1 MRGMTRG
8 MRRCAV
14 LLFLVGAG
22 VLVVGAQAASAQVI
36 EICKSSANGM
46 SGRPFSYTVAPSGGS
61 SFAVGPIAGGRCSGP
76 ITVSGGS
83 ATITEAVSDPATDV
97 KSVTVRPSARKTSE
111 DLANRKVTVQTG
123 ASTASETLVTFTNQ
137 PAGGNYG
144 SLKVCKLTE
153 TPAYLGRS
161 FSFSVNGGPIVSTE
175 ANDAFDDPANYT
187 CRILG
192 TFQVGSVVNVHE
204 QIPAG
209 SEVQWIDTD
218 PGENLL
224 DFNTA
229 SGDATI
235 QIAAGMTIVYYD
247 NEPAPPAG
255 TGWLEVCKNVLWSDP
270 DVWGAFDF
278 TVTDA
283 AGVTHELTVLAGQCS
298 EPIQV
303 AAGVNEIAE
312 HATANTELRDVEA
325 FPWDRLLTVNE
336 INRTATVEVPVSDSS
351 NDETQV
357 HFTNKALRGQL
368 KVCKALG
375 AGSAD
380 LIGESF
386 YFSISE
392 GDEAYDGVWITAAAS
407 TQCKIVGFFPL
418 GSVVDVQE
426 TCGRI
431 LPMEQPNGDNHC
443 NEFIDVSG
451 EGEITIA
458 PGVNTKTITNTA
470 KGLLEV
476 CKAKIQWRF
485 DGLKAEL
492 RTQPTFTFRIDGGAP
507 FGVQAGKCSPPKRVS
522 VGNHTVTESNGGDYE
537 LDPDAPG
544 YGITVFPADREVS
557 KNLPTRT
564 VTVSVPYGPY
574 GETLVTF
581 YNRIKLGRVKVCKD
595 ITPGSVDALSKKTFT
610 FNVYIGQP
618 AVDFN
623 TQVKN
628 LAPGECAFASDANG
642 NPVEYPVLQP
652 SGNQTPV
659 GVLENNAVQPPTN
672 APGTFYVSNLALT
685 GGRPNTQVFTNCVP
699 AGYSPTGKHCA
710 FFTAPVQVDGGNP
723 NVHIEWFLGAGINV
737 VTFTN
742 TAGDP

>member
-8 MRRCAV
+8 LRRCAV
-14 LLFLVGAG
+14 LVVLVGAG
-22 VLVVGAQAASAQVI
+22 VLVIGAQAASAQVI

-46 SGRPFSYTVAPSGGS
+46 SGRDFSYTVAPSGGS
-61 SFAVGPIAGGRCSGP
+61 SFAVGPIKGGRCSGP
-76 ITVSGGS
+76 ITVSGAS
-83 ATITEAVSDPATDV
+83 ATITEAASDPATDV

-153 TPAYLGRS
+153 TPAYLGRQ
-161 FSFSVNGGPIVSTE
+161 FSFSVNGGPLQSTE

-255 TGWLEVCKNVLWSDP
+255 TGWLEVCKNALEYWGDP
-270 DVWGAFDF
+270 AVSGPFDF

-283 AGVTHELTVLAGQCS
+283 AGATHELTVLAGQCS

-303 AAGVNEIAE
+303 AAGVNEIVE
-312 HATANTELRDVEA
+312 HATTNTELTDVAA
-325 FPWDRLLTVNE
+325 FPWDRLLTVNL
-336 INRTATVEVPVSDSS
+336 INRTVTVEVPVSDSA

-357 HFTNKALRGQL
+357 HFRNEALRGQL
-368 KVCKALG
+368 KLCKALG

-380 LIGESF
+380 LVGQQFHLEVYDNSDPE
-386 YFSISE
+386 YPYYL
-392 GDEAYDGVWITAAAS
+392 GDSWITAAAS
-407 TQCKIVGFFPL
+407 TQCRIFGFVPI
-418 GSVVDVQE
+418 GTPIKVVE
-426 TCGRI
+426 TF
-431 LPMEQPNGDNHC
+431 GDDNLDTWKYD
-443 NEFIDVSG
+443 ESGQYIDQSGPVSL
-451 EGEITIA
+451 TIA
-458 PGVNTKTITNTA
+458 PGVNTATITNTA
-470 KGLLEV
+470 KGLLEI
-476 CKAKIQWRF
+476 CKAPIRSR
-485 DGLKAEL
+485 DIVAAEAPTAL
-492 RTQPTFTFRIDGGAP
+492 ATQPYFYFRVDGGAQIKL
-507 FGVQAGKCSPPKRVS
+507 QAGKCTPPKRVS
-522 VGNHTVTESNGGDYE
+522 VGNHTVTEVAANDYE

-544 YGITVFPADREVS
+544 YGITVYPADREVS
-557 KNLPTRT
+557 KSLPTRT
-564 VTVSVPYGPY
+564 VTVSVPYGPN

-581 YNRIKLGRVKVCKD
+581 YNRVKLAKIKICKQ
-595 ITPGSVDALSKKTFT
+595 IPYTSKDALGNKPFSYQINGKDFDG
-610 FNVYIGQP
+610 YIY
-618 AVDFN
+618 
-623 TQVKN
+623 
-628 LAPGECAFASDANG
+628 PGECTFYTRDIPIL
-642 NPVEYPVLQP
+642 NPVTGLPQVVTIHEKEVTGTQLFDVTSITVTGNRTPPWPLLNLGNGDITFVLGP
-652 SGNQTPV
+652 
-659 GVLENNAVQPPTN
+659 
-672 APGTFYVSNLALT
+672 
-685 GGRPNTQVFTNCVP
+685 
-699 AGYSPTGKHCA
+699 
-710 FFTAPVQVDGGNP
+710 
-723 NVHIEWFLGAGINV
+723 GINV
-737 VTFTN
+737 VTYTN
-742 TAGDP
+742 TAKDP